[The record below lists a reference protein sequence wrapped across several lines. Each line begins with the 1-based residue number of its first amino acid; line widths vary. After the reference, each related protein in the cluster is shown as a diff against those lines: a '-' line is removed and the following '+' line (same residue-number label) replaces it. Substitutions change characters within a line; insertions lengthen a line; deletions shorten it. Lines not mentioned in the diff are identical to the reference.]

1 MVHVGG
7 RPTSTLS
14 LCCAANLACATVMK
28 DVALLLLTG
37 MGEEEAAGEGDPTP
51 LVDPGVPGFDSPGV
65 PGGVP
70 IESFIITAG
79 LPGSVRED
87 IETEVMCE
95 AIDSSSGDPSS
106 SNDPELS

>member
-1 MVHVGG
+1 MGG

-28 DVALLLLTG
+28 EVALLLLTG
-37 MGEEEAAGEGDPTP
+37 MGEEDEAAGDGDPIP
-51 LVDPGVPGFDSPGV
+51 LDPGVPGFDSPGV

-79 LPGSVRED
+79 LPGRVREE
-87 IETEVMCE
+87 IETEVM
-95 AIDSSSGDPSS
+95 
-106 SNDPELS
+106 

>member
-37 MGEEEAAGEGDPTP
+37 IGEEEGAGDCAP

-70 IESFIITAG
+70 TESFIITAG
-79 LPGSVRED
+79 LPGSVREE

-95 AIDSSSGDPSS
+95 EMVSSSGDPSS